1 MKNRIITISREF
13 GSGGRTVGKE
23 LSRRLDIPYYDAE
36 IIQMTAA
43 ESGMTQEYIR
53 LQDEMTPHANP
64 LVNSFQARDQYGMT
78 LQDHLWQI
86 QRKVIFD
93 LANRS
98 DCIIIGRCADYLLFH
113 LHHCL
118 RVFIHGDFDD
128 RMERILKVYGESAE
142 SPKKR
147 LLDKDFRRKAYYEF
161 YTEQKWGDP
170 KNYDIM
176 LNSGSLGIDQCIDI
190 LASIW
195 NNNKEA
201 DEI

>member
-1 MKNRIITISREF
+1 MKNKIITISREF

-23 LSRRLDIPYYDAE
+23 LSKRLNIPYYDAD

-43 ESGMTQEYIR
+43 ESGMAQEYIR
-53 LQDEMTPHANP
+53 AQEEVAAHTNT
-64 LVNSFQARDQYGMT
+64 LVNSFQTRDQYGMT

-118 RVFIHGDFDD
+118 RVFIHGDFED
-128 RMERILKVYGESAE
+128 RMERILKVYGDSSE

-147 LLDKDFRRKAYYEF
+147 LLDKDFRRRAYYEF
-161 YTEQKWGDP
+161 YTDQKWGDA

-176 LNSGSLGIDQCIDI
+176 LNSGTLGIDRCVDI

-195 NNNKEA
+195 IKSMEKQ
-201 DEI
+201 D

>member
-23 LSRRLDIPYYDAE
+23 LSKRLDIPYYDAE

-53 LQDEMTPHANP
+53 LQDEMTPHGEPAGQFLSGTRP
-64 LVNSFQARDQYGMT
+64 VRHDSPGPSLADPAKGSF
-78 LQDHLWQI
+78 
-86 QRKVIFD
+86 FD

-161 YTEQKWGDP
+161 
-170 KNYDIM
+170 
-176 LNSGSLGIDQCIDI
+176 
-190 LASIW
+190 
-195 NNNKEA
+195 
-201 DEI
+201 